1 MRSLFKLSLIISLL
15 VASALIAS
23 AQLPPLIDREVFFGN
38 PEYAGAQISP
48 DGKYISFVKPY
59 KGTMNVWVKGTDE
72 PFDAAR
78 PMTADLERPVRS
90 YFWSRDGKYI
100 LYVQDKGGDENFNVY
115 AVSPSAKPADGS
127 DVPAARNITEARGVR
142 AMIQAVPRSDPDA
155 IYVGINDRDRAWHD
169 LYKVKISTGER
180 TLINEN
186 KDRLQGMIF
195 DNSDKLRL
203 AVRSATNGDTELLR
217 INDDGTSTKI
227 YDCNS
232 FEECSPIR
240 FHKDNKRV
248 YIRTNKGDPD
258 LIELALLDVGSGKV
272 EKVEGDPLKR
282 VDLGAAVFSD
292 RTNELV
298 ATIYEDDRARFDWKD
313 KQFRSDY
320 ELIKKRLGDR
330 DISFGSR
337 TWDESKFIVSTFSDV
352 DPGTVWLYDRKSKNL
367 QTLYQVRENL
377 DRSALAPMKAIRY
390 KSSDGLE
397 IPAYL
402 TLPKGVEAK
411 NLPLVVNP
419 HGGPWSRNMWGYN
432 TYAQFLANR
441 GYAVLQPN
449 FRASTGYGKA
459 FLNAGNNQ
467 WGEKM
472 QDDITWGIKHLI
484 DEGIVDAKRV
494 GIMGGSYGGYAALA
508 GVTFTPDVYAASVA
522 IVPPSNL
529 QTLLDSIPPYWEA
542 VRETFYKRMG
552 DPRTPEGLAQMKR
565 QSPHAHADKIKTPL
579 MVVQGA
585 NDPRVKQRESDQI
598 VVALRDRNYPVEY
611 ILAPDEGHGFAR
623 PVNNLAMLAAAE
635 KFLAKHLGGRYQE
648 SMTPDVKKRL
658 AEITVDPKTVK
669 IVDPGAATDGAPAAD
684 LNGRWNLAVDAGGQ
698 VIDLALEINQNG
710 SGFSGKMVS
719 AVGAGTI
726 ENGNISGQA
735 IKGTLKADVQG
746 QPMMIA
752 MDGKIEG
759 EKLIGTL
766 DVPGYGLL
774 SFAGTRAP

>member
-1 MRSLFKLSLIISLL
+1 MKPIFRSLMLAFVLTGT
-15 VASALIAS
+15 AFMAA

-48 DGKYISFVKPY
+48 DGKFISFVKPY
-59 KGTMNVWVKGTDE
+59 KGTMNVWVKGVDE
-72 PFDAAR
+72 PFEAAR
-78 PMTADLERPVRS
+78 PMTADLTRPVRS

-115 AVSPSAKPADGS
+115 AVNPADKPAAGS
-127 DVPAARNITEARGVR
+127 DVPAARNITDAQGVR
-142 AMIQAVPRSDPDA
+142 AMIQSVPRTDPDA
-155 IYVGINDRDRAWHD
+155 IYVGLNDRDKAWHD

-180 TLINEN
+180 TLILEN
-186 KDRLQGMIF
+186 KDRLQRMIF
-195 DNSDKLRL
+195 DNDDKLRL
-203 AVRSATNGDTELLR
+203 AVRSAPNGDTEILR
-217 INDDGTSTKI
+217 VNPDGSTTKI

-240 FHKDNKRV
+240 FHKNDKQV
-248 YIRTNKGDPD
+248 YIRNNKGELD
-258 LIELALLDVGSGKV
+258 LVELALLDVASGKIERV
-272 EKVEGDPLKR
+272 ETDPMKR
-282 VDLGAAVFSD
+282 VDLAAATFSD
-292 RTNELV
+292 RSNDLI
-298 ATIYEDDRARFDWKD
+298 ATYYEDDKVRIQWKD
-313 KQFRSDY
+313 KKYRSDY
-320 ELIKKRLGDR
+320 DLIKKRLGDR

-337 TWDESKFIVSTFSDV
+337 TNDETKFIVSTFSDV
-352 DPGTVWLYDRKSKNL
+352 DPGTVWLYDRKTKGL
-367 QTLYQVRENL
+367 ETLYQVREKL

-419 HGGPWSRNMWGYN
+419 HGGPWGRDSWGYN

-459 FLNAGNNQ
+459 FLNAGNNE

-472 QDDITWGIKHLI
+472 QDDITWGVKYLV
-484 DEGIVDAKRV
+484 DQGIVDAKRV

-542 VRETFYKRMG
+542 IRETFYKRMG

-565 QSPHAHADKIKTPL
+565 QSPHAHADKITTPL

-648 SMTPDVKKRL
+648 SMSDEVRKRL
-658 AEITVDPKTVK
+658 SEITVDPKTVK
-669 IVDPGAATDGAPAAD
+669 VSDPTRAPSEAAGIGGNWDI
-684 LNGRWNLAVDAGGQ
+684 AVDAGGQ
-698 VIDLALEINQNG
+698 VVLVSFAIKQNG
-710 SGFSGKMVS
+710 DGFTATMASHLG
-719 AVGAGTI
+719 GGTI
-726 ENGNISGQA
+726 ENGVVSGDSF
-735 IKGTLKADVQG
+735 KGTLQATLNG
-746 QPMMIA
+746 EPASIPMSGKLE
-752 MDGKIEG
+752 DGKL
-759 EKLIGTL
+759 KGTM
-766 DVPGYGLL
+766 DVPGFGAIP
-774 SFAGTRAP
+774 FTGTRAQ